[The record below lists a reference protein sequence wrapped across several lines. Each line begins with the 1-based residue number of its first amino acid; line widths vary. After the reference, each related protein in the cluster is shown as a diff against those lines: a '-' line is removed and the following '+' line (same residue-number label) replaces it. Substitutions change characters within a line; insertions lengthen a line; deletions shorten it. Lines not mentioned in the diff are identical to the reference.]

1 SCGLR
6 RSLSTQLSRVLAA
19 DEEALVPL
27 VRVVPVT
34 KQEEYVLSGDRGHFQ
49 VSVRALADGGLLG
62 PVVDVDA
69 EAQSLARKVPC
80 DSVVSAVGV
89 QRQGLL
95 GFTVDSALLTSTVLR
110 RVEEDGECF
119 GATSELFSGLPRERI
134 IIEYSSP
141 NIAKKFH
148 AGHLRST
155 IIGNFLANLH
165 DFLRH
170 DVIRMN
176 YLGDWGMQFGMLGAG
191 FQRFGST
198 EHLERNPIQHLFEVY
213 VQANRAAKDDPA
225 LEQEARIFLRSLEDG
240 GDEALSLWRKF
251 RALSVENYSMTYQRL
266 AVRFDEYSGESL
278 YRDKAQD
285 VVSRLKELGLFTTTE
300 QGTGVVDLSPGRDM
314 TSLATLTRSD
324 GSSLYLTSQHRD
336 IAAAVDRMDRYCFD
350 KMVYVTDKGQ
360 EGHFR
365 QVFETLRLMGNGWTD
380 RCVHVGFGLVQGMK
394 TRRGDV
400 VFLEDVLD
408 EAQAR
413 MRQNMDSTS
422 TTKELDDPE
431 GTAEKL
437 GIAAIIIQDFQGDL
451 KKGYKFDWARVLQS
465 RGDTGVFLQY
475 THARLCSLERSCG
488 VALGKEFSPSHLQE
502 SPAPAL
508 VQHLMR
514 YDEAVEEAACEL
526 QPRPLVQFLFTLS
539 SRLAAVAHRN
549 LPVKGMPSDLAQARL
564 HLFVATRS
572 VLARGLRLLGIVP
585 VDRM

>member
-1 SCGLR
+1 MACVFR
-6 RSLSTQLSRVLAA
+6 RAVARQLSRVLAA

-34 KQEEYVLSGDRGHFQ
+34 KQEDLSGDRAHLQ

-80 DSVVSAVGV
+80 DSVVRAVGV

-95 GFTVDSALLTSTVLR
+95 GFTVDRALLTSTVLR

-134 IIEYSSP
+134 IVEYSSP

-170 DVIRMN
+170 DIIRMN

-225 LEQEARIFLRSLEDG
+225 LAQEARSFLRSLEDG

-324 GSSLYLTSQHRD
+324 GSSLYLTRD

-350 KMVYVTDKGQ
+350 KMIYVTDKGQ

-451 KKGYKFDWARVLQS
+451 KKGYRFDWDRVLQS

-488 VALGKEFSPSHLQE
+488 VALEKEFSPSHLQE

-514 YDEAVEEAACEL
+514 YDEAVEEAACDL
-526 QPRPLVQFLFTLS
+526 QPRPLVQFLFTL

-564 HLFVATRS
+564 HLFAAARS